1 MILVLSG
8 TADGRLIVQ
17 DLVASGY
24 TVLASAATPYGGE
37 LLARHGAE
45 IITGPLALDEMVALI
60 KKRRIELLVD
70 ATHPYAQRVSEI
82 ARQACAQTQ
91 IPYLRYQRGETN
103 LPRHPLIHCTAGY
116 EEAAQQA
123 TRLGK
128 VIFLTTGSKT
138 LDIFLTAARRHGCR
152 LVVRVLP
159 EPAVIQ
165 RCRRLGLSPAD
176 IVAMQG
182 PFSLELNRAL
192 FKQYGAEVV
201 VTKNS
206 GVVGGTDTK
215 IAAALELALP
225 VVVIN
230 RPREQ
235 DGAITTRE
243 ELLEKIRKRKDVH
256 EA

>member
-1 MILVLSG
+1 
-8 TADGRLIVQ
+8 
-17 DLVASGY
+17 
-24 TVLASAATPYGGE
+24 
-37 LLARHGAE
+37 
-45 IITGPLALDEMVALI
+45 
-60 KKRRIELLVD
+60 
-70 ATHPYAQRVSEI
+70 
-82 ARQACAQTQ
+82 
-91 IPYLRYQRGETN
+91 
-103 LPRHPLIHCTAGY
+103 
-116 EEAAQQA
+116 
-123 TRLGK
+123 
-128 VIFLTTGSKT
+128 
-138 LDIFLTAARRHGCR
+138 
-152 LVVRVLP
+152 
-159 EPAVIQ
+159 
-165 RCRRLGLSPAD
+165 
-176 IVAMQG
+176 MQG

-235 DGAITTRE
+235 EGAITTRE